1 MQDAGQNAQPPV
13 QRSQGMPERPVQQQP
28 QRMSEHPVQQPMNQQ
43 NPIQQTFHQGV
54 QQPVNFGATTVLNTN
69 MNAETSVLSGP
80 EVQKQQPYLFRMKN
94 NERIMLNKPV
104 FRIGKER
111 SYVDYFVSDNAA
123 VSRSH
128 ANIVEQSGKFYV
140 VDTNSTNHT
149 YVNGRMIQ
157 SNTEVL
163 LSHGDRVR
171 LANEEFEFH
180 MM

>member
-1 MQDAGQNAQPPV
+1 MIIDNTVARRLGIFFFYDPAGIV
-13 QRSQGMPERPVQQQP
+13 DR
-28 QRMSEHPVQQPMNQQ
+28 
-43 NPIQQTFHQGV
+43 
-54 QQPVNFGATTVLNTN
+54 
-69 MNAETSVLSGP
+69 
-80 EVQKQQPYLFRMKN
+80 
-94 NERIMLNKPV
+94 
-104 FRIGKER
+104 
-111 SYVDYFVSDNAA
+111 YVDYFVSDNAA

-128 ANIVEQSGKFYV
+128 ANIVEQNGKFYV